1 MQNPSHTYTSL
12 GNHTVSL
19 TVSNNG
25 QHNSTK
31 ANYITIDTIYATI
44 TSTPASLTDATTAGF
59 GFSAT
64 RSDATFLCQ
73 LDTGTFLPCTNPW
86 SYSSLSA
93 GSHRFTVEAVGST
106 GYIFPSV
113 SYSWTIDLTPPH
125 TTITQPYPT
134 GSMSG
139 EFFFVSSKSG
149 SQFQCNMDNGGFS
162 SCSSPYA
169 FNRSNGTHVFEVE
182 AIDEAGNV
190 DPNPATYSWTIF
202 PATELGSCPYK
213 ITASN
218 VATFEFS
225 PVGTAGL
232 SCQCKLDSGSFQSCV
247 SPDSFINLADGS
259 HTFTVRAID
268 QNGVVDPSPPSYTWT
283 IKTWSSIGISGAN
296 VQTVIAASTNPTTI
310 YAGTAQNGVY
320 ESTDGGT
327 TWTAINSGLT
337 SNDIMTLA
345 ADPVS
350 PAVIYAGTLGGGV
363 FKSVNGGSAWSAAN
377 SGLPAN
383 STVYALAI
391 PQQFHQ
397 TVYAGLNSGAY
408 KSVNSGSSWSSVST
422 GLPAN
427 TSVRSLSILSTNAN
441 VVYAGTDGGGVFETT
456 NGGANWSAENAGLT
470 NLSIYAIALDPQNS
484 QNLYAG
490 TSSGQIFKSLDGGQS
505 WNLINS
511 GLPDAITSFSF
522 EPNNTS
528 IVYAGTLGAG
538 VYESTDGGSTW
549 NLSIGANS
557 NTTWESM
564 VVDTSRQEIIS
575 SVGGGVYYR
584 AEIRVPVPALPP
596 FALTVGLVILG
607 TLGWR
612 RVLKRKTDSN
622 ES

>member
-1 MQNPSHTYTSL
+1 MDPTDLIWMNGEFVAWEDAKIHVLTHGLHYGTGVFEGVRCYDTVL
-12 GNHTVSL
+12 G
-19 TVSNNG
+19 
-25 QHNSTK
+25 
-31 ANYITIDTIYATI
+31 
-44 TSTPASLTDATTAGF
+44 PAVFRNAEHVERLRRSAQMFYMDVPFSDEELRNATTELVARNGVK
-59 GFSAT
+59 SCYI
-64 RSDATFLCQ
+64 R
-73 LDTGTFLPCTNPW
+73 PIV
-86 SYSSLSA
+86 Y
-93 GSHRFTVEAVGST
+93 R
-106 GYIFPSV
+106 GY
-113 SYSWTIDLTPPH
+113 
-125 TTITQPYPT
+125 
-134 GSMSG
+134 GSMG
-139 EFFFVSSKSG
+139 LNPLDAPV
-149 SQFQCNMDNGGFS
+149 DVTIA
-162 SCSSPYA
+162 CSYA

-470 NLSIYAIALDPQNS
+470 NLSIYAIALDPKTRRTS
-484 QNLYAG
+484 YAG